1 MIEATYDT
9 GIRLL
14 VASIDALD
22 TYQHIAEACHGRIL
36 SEHHLIAVLGCNR
49 TFGLLLYDIVA

>member
-9 GIRLL
+9 GVRLL

-22 TYQHIAEACHGRIL
+22 TYRHIEEVRDGRIL
-36 SEHHLIAVLGCNR
+36 SEHYLIAVLGCNR
-49 TFGLLLYDIVA
+49 TFRLLLYDIVA